1 MILSNTLCRLPR
13 QSQAVVAL
21 LCLWLAAC
29 SAPVKKTDIDAA
41 APLPSYSL
49 ETVQALLLEARVAES
64 PRKEQLLIKSAE
76 QLYLLGDQDWARN
89 LLGSIEPDR
98 LPPEDLWIYTRQY
111 SDLLLEQEAY
121 FLAQSVLMNP
131 QLTAQWELMPK
142 ATYVDLRLRRAELLA
157 KLGETAQS
165 VQEYIALD
173 HANLPAEQQ
182 SQNQDA
188 LWQTLM
194 NQPHEQLQA
203 LARLSDDREQQGWYQ
218 LAALSKNNQHQLE
231 SQLRGVDDWLMRWPG
246 HPAANRL
253 PRDLQLLRQL
263 IEEKPQHVALLLPV
277 SGKLGRAGRA
287 IRDGFFAAHY
297 QSVQA
302 GSPAGRISL
311 YDTNLGDVQSLYQ
324 QAVDAGAE
332 LIIGP
337 LDKDKVAELALMP
350 ALPVPTL
357 ALNRIEQ
364 PAGLLPTQ
372 NLVQFGLAAEDEA
385 RQAAQRAWIEG
396 HRLAMVVAVDASWA
410 DRSALAFINEWQT
423 LGGTVVEYSKFT
435 GKADYSKVVQ
445 RGLLIDHSNQ
455 RAANVRNI
463 LGRSMEF
470 EPRRRQDIDMI
481 FVTALPNQA
490 RQLKPTLKFHQASD
504 IPVFATSHVY
514 AGEPDA
520 KLDSDLNGIRFST
533 LPWIFDQQSEEKKAI
548 ERFSNDPAFNRLY
561 AMGVDAYHLYPRLR
575 QLREIPNA
583 TVFGATGNLQLT
595 PEGHIQREQ
604 MWAQIRRGLAQP
616 LPTVI
621 SNEAKLSGS

>member
-1 MILSNTLCRLPR
+1 MILSITLRGLPGLK
-13 QSQAVVAL
+13 STAAGL

-29 SAPVKKTDIDAA
+29 SAPVKKTEVTTAE
-41 APLPSYSL
+41 PTPSYSM
-49 ETVQALLLEARVAES
+49 ESVQTLLLEARASVS
-64 PRKEQLLIKSAE
+64 PQKEQLLLQSAE
-76 QLYLLGDQDWARN
+76 QLIGLDDADWARN
-89 LLGSIEPDR
+89 LLGSIDTAQ
-98 LPPEDLWIYTRQY
+98 LAPEDLWHYTRLY
-111 SDLLLEQEAY
+111 SELLLSQESY
-121 FLAQSVLMNP
+121 FLAQNVLMNP
-131 QLTAQWELMPK
+131 QLTEQWELMPK
-142 ATYVDLRLRRAELLA
+142 ETYVDLRSRRAELLA
-157 KLGETAQS
+157 TLGETQLA

-173 HANLPAEQQ
+173 HAGLEPEQRAE
-182 SQNQDA
+182 NQDA

-194 NQPHEQLQA
+194 NQPRTQLQA
-203 LARLSDDREQQGWYQ
+203 LARESDDLEQQGWYQ

-246 HPAANRL
+246 HPAASRL
-253 PRDLQLLRQL
+253 PRDLQLLQQL
-263 IEEKPQHVALLLPV
+263 IEEKPQHVALLLPM

-297 QSVQA
+297 QSLQA
-302 GSPAGRISL
+302 GSPASRISL

-324 QAVDAGAE
+324 QAVEDGAE
-332 LIIGP
+332 LIVGP
-337 LDKDKVAELALMP
+337 LDKDKVAELALLP

-364 PAGLLPTQ
+364 PAGLLPTL

-385 RQAAQRAWIEG
+385 RQAARRAWLEG
-396 HRLAMVVAVDASWA
+396 HRLAMVIAVDANWA
-410 DRSALAFINEWQT
+410 DRAAIAFISEWQA
-423 LGGTVVEYSKFT
+423 LGGTVVEYAKFT
-435 GKADYSKVVQ
+435 GKADYSKIVQ

-470 EPRRRQDIDMI
+470 EPRRRQDVDMI
-481 FVTALPNQA
+481 FITALPNQA
-490 RQLKPTLKFHQASD
+490 RQLKPTLKFHQASN

-514 AGEPDA
+514 SGEENA

-533 LPWIFDQQSEEKKAI
+533 LPWIFDTQSEEKRAI
-548 ERFSNDPAFNRLY
+548 EGFTTDPAFHRLY

-595 PEGHIQREQ
+595 PEGQILREQ
-604 MWAQIRRGLAQP
+604 MWAHIRRGLAQP
-616 LPTVI
+616 LPMVI
-621 SNEAKLSGS
+621 SNEAALHGG